1 MQGIACHA
9 MKIRC
14 LFNPRE
20 KKMNIILAEAAE
32 LVGRQL
38 TLTDY
43 RAEHIVKV
51 LRVELGDRLR
61 VGLINGMRG
70 YGTIVAVQKKFPFS
84 VSLYV
89 DLSEPPGALPAL
101 DLILALPRP
110 IMLKRVL
117 SQVTALGVGTIHL
130 INANRVEKSFW
141 EAGLLQPQEYRP
153 HLLHG
158 LEQAVDTRLPE
169 IRLHPKFKPFV
180 EDFCP
185 LLVGDYRYLLLADP
199 TGEYPLV
206 DVVGEKSGRI
216 LLAVG
221 PEGGWVPYEVQKFR
235 EQGFLSCSIGERI
248 LKVDTAIIALHASIT
263 AAREIR
269 AKKDQR

>member
-1 MQGIACHA
+1 
-9 MKIRC
+9 
-14 LFNPRE
+14 
-20 KKMNIILAEAAE
+20 MNIILAETAE
-32 LVGRQL
+32 VVNRQL

-43 RAEHIVKV
+43 RAEHIVKI
-51 LRVELGDRLR
+51 LRSELGDRLR

-70 YGTIVAVQKKFPFS
+70 YGTIVALQKKFPFS
-84 VSLYV
+84 VSLDV
-89 DLSEPPGALPAL
+89 DLSESPGALPSL

-130 INANRVEKSFW
+130 INAHRVEKSFW

-158 LEQAVDTRLPE
+158 LEQAIDTRMPE
-169 IRLHPKFKPFV
+169 IRLHQKFKPFI

-185 LLVGDYRYLLLADP
+185 SLVGGYRHLLIADP
-199 TGEYPLV
+199 AGEYRLV
-206 DVVGEKSGRI
+206 NVVGEKTGRI

-248 LKVDTAIIALHASIT
+248 LKVDTAIIALHATIT

-269 AKKDQR
+269 AMGDQR

>member
-1 MQGIACHA
+1 
-9 MKIRC
+9 
-14 LFNPRE
+14 
-20 KKMNIILAEAAE
+20 MNIILAETAE
-32 LVGRQL
+32 LVDRQL

-51 LRVELGDRLR
+51 LRAEIGDRLR

-70 YGTIVAVQKKFPFS
+70 YGTIVALQKKFPFS
-84 VSLYV
+84 VSFDV
-89 DLSEPPGALPAL
+89 DLSEPPGALPSL

-141 EAGLLQPQEYRP
+141 EAGLLQPQEYRQ

-169 IRLHPKFKPFV
+169 IRLHTKFKPFV

-185 LLVGDYRYLLLADP
+185 SLVGDYRYLLLADP
-199 TGEYPLV
+199 AGEHRLV
-206 DVVGEKSGRI
+206 NVVGEKSGRI

-221 PEGGWVPYEVQKFR
+221 PEGGWVPYELQKFR

-263 AAREIR
+263 TAREIR
-269 AKKDQR
+269 AMGDHRYAAMPVTS

>member
-1 MQGIACHA
+1 
-9 MKIRC
+9 
-14 LFNPRE
+14 
-20 KKMNIILAEAAE
+20 MNIILAETAE
-32 LVGRQL
+32 LVDRQL

-51 LRVELGDRLR
+51 LRAEIGDRLR

-70 YGTIVAVQKKFPFS
+70 YGTIVALQKKFPFS
-84 VSLYV
+84 VSLDV
-89 DLSEPPGALPAL
+89 DLSEPPGALPSL

-141 EAGLLQPQEYRP
+141 GAGLLQPQEYRQ

-169 IRLHPKFKPFV
+169 IRLHTKFKPFV

-185 LLVGDYRYLLLADP
+185 SLVGDYRYLLLADP
-199 TGEYPLV
+199 AGEHRLV
-206 DVVGEKSGRI
+206 NVVGEKSGRI

-221 PEGGWVPYEVQKFR
+221 PEGGWIPYELQKFR

-269 AKKDQR
+269 AMGDHRYAAMPVTS